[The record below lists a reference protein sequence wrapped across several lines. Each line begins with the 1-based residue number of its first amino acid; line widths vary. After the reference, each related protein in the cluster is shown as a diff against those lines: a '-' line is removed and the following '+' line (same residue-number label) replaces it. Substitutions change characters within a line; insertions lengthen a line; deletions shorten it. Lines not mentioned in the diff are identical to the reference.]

1 VTLQM
6 AVISG
11 LFVGVLVT
19 IPATVLLT
27 LAVQRRRNTPRGAV
41 IDGVARLLE
50 VRR

>member
-1 VTLQM
+1 MTLQM

-11 LFVGVLVT
+11 LVVGALVT

-27 LAVQRRRNTPRGAV
+27 LAVQRRRNAPQGTV